1 MRGTALVALLLG
13 SAFLFGVGCGSK
25 EEAPSPAPTAA
36 AAADPDSTGVAE
48 CDDYFKQMKA
58 CAATNE
64 AAKASME
71 ATMKQMREVFKSQA
85 QAPGGKE
92 QLKTQCT
99 EHIKLLGQNPLCA
112 KK

>member
-13 SAFLFGVGCGSK
+13 SAFLFGVGCGNK
-25 EEAPSPAPTAA
+25 EEGSGAPAP
-36 AAADPDSTGVAE
+36 AADSDSTGVAE
-48 CDDYFKQMKA
+48 CDEYFKQMTA
-58 CAATNE
+58 CYTANP
-64 AAKASME
+64 AAKAQME
-71 ATMKQMREVFKSQA
+71 TTMKQMREVFKSTA

-92 QLKTQCT
+92 QLKTQCQ